1 MDSSL
6 GDVVGDVVLVVDFDV
21 NGDVEVVS
29 VQVAVAVAVK
39 VHGHAYAYVYEAS
52 MTSPYGSHP
61 ERLCFRARRE

>member
-39 VHGHAYAYVYEAS
+39 VHGHAYAYEAS
-52 MTSPYGSHP
+52 MTSPHGSHP
-61 ERLCFRARRE
+61 ERLCLERAESS